1 MRPRSRVYC
10 RARLIGVVGSGEIGG
25 GAGSGVV
32 KSGRAMTAGELVET
46 RTLDG
51 ANIYLREPAIK
62 LQFHARQPSADGLAA
77 AVARWHAATTGVVG
91 SSQATDGDL
100 LDRLLW
106 PIVREL
112 HAALALPVPPQAT
125 ARGPSRAGGPQELTL
140 AFGWAWRGTA
150 EGIAETSF
158 GLMNALLAGDAPDL
172 AACLAPLRAALAR
185 DRATGDRPLF
195 VRDAERRLPLAA
207 ITGTNGKTTTTRC
220 LAHLLTVAGRRV
232 GMANSNGVWLGDERV
247 LDGDYTGPQ
256 GARRVLADATLD
268 TAVLETARGGI
279 LRRGIAYESN
289 DVGVVTNISADH
301 LGLQGIAT
309 LEELARVK
317 ELVVRLTRPT
327 GLVVL
332 NADDPLV
339 AAMARAVR
347 APVLFFSRQPTNP
360 TIAAHLAAGGRALLD
375 GGGVLVLAEGARR
388 VPIVPLAEV
397 PLTFGGRATHMVENA
412 LAAAGAALGL
422 GLDPATIAAGL
433 RGFRNSP
440 EQNFGRLNAFAIAEP
455 PCTFIVDYA
464 HNEAGLAH
472 LLAFGRGYVAPGAR
486 LLAIIGTAGDRAD
499 AVLRGIGRQAGAGAA
514 FVWVRGTERY
524 LRGRSGEA
532 MDRLFVAGI
541 VEGRAGA
548 AGGYALVAD
557 ELAAVEAAL
566 AEARP
571 GDAIAMMCFE
581 EQGAVLAR
589 LATRGTV
596 LAG

>member
-1 MRPRSRVYC
+1 MVSETIVSE
-10 RARLIGVVGSGEIGG
+10 LIEI
-25 GAGSGVV
+25 
-32 KSGRAMTAGELVET
+32 

-51 ANIYLREPAIK
+51 ANIYLLEPALK
-62 LQFHARQPSADGLAA
+62 LQFRARSLPADEVAA
-77 AVARWHAATTGVVG
+77 AARRWPGSAVSVGAT
-91 SSQATDGDL
+91 SPAQDGDL
-100 LDRLLW
+100 VDQLLW
-106 PIVREL
+106 PIVRAL
-112 HAALALPVPPQAT
+112 HDALDLPVPT
-125 ARGPSRAGGPQELTL
+125 RTTVRGPSRADASRELTL

-150 EGIAETSF
+150 EGIAETAF
-158 GLMNALLAGDAPDL
+158 ELMKQLLDGAAPDV
-172 AACLAPLRAALAR
+172 AACVASLRTTLAR
-185 DRATGDRPLF
+185 DRATDDRPLF
-195 VRDAERRLPLAA
+195 VRDGERRLPLAA

-220 LAHLLTVAGRRV
+220 LAHLLTVAGRRI
-232 GMANSNGVWLGDERV
+232 GMANSNGVWLGDEQV

-256 GARRVLADATLD
+256 GARRVLADETLD

-279 LRRGIAYESN
+279 LLRGIAYESN

-309 LEELARVK
+309 VEELARVK

-327 GLVVL
+327 GLAVL

-339 AAMARAVR
+339 AAMAGGVR
-347 APVLFFSRQPTNP
+347 APVLFFSRQPENP
-360 TIAAHLAAGGRALLD
+360 TLGAHLAAGGRALLNE
-375 GGGVLVLAEGARR
+375 GAAIVLAEGRR
-388 VPIVPLAEV
+388 RAPLVALDEV
-397 PLTFGGRATHMVENA
+397 PFTFGGRAGHMVENA

-433 RGFRNSP
+433 RDFRNSP

-486 LLAIIGTAGDRAD
+486 LLAIVGTAGDRAD
-499 AVLRGIGRQAGAGAA
+499 AVLRGIGRQAGAEAA

-524 LRGRSGEA
+524 LRGRTGEA
-532 MDRLFVAGI
+532 MNRLFVDGI
-541 VEGRAGA
+541 VEGRDGA

-566 AEARP
+566 AAARP

-581 EQGAVLAR
+581 DQAAVLAL
-589 LATRGTV
+589 LATRGSS

>member
-1 MRPRSRVYC
+1 M
-10 RARLIGVVGSGEIGG
+10 
-25 GAGSGVV
+25 
-32 KSGRAMTAGELVET
+32 MTAGELIEV

-51 ANIYLREPAIK
+51 ANIYLLQPAIK
-62 LQFHARQPSADGLAA
+62 LQFRAHQLSADELAG
-77 AVARWHAATTGVVG
+77 AVERWHASTSTTVPAPHAPG
-91 SSQATDGDL
+91 DDL

-106 PIVREL
+106 PIVRAL
-112 HAALALPVPPQAT
+112 HDALDLPIPTRAT
-125 ARGPSRAGGPQELTL
+125 ARGPLRAGEPQELTL
-140 AFGWAWRGTA
+140 AFGWEWREAA
-150 EGIAETSF
+150 EGIAGAAFDMMQRCLGGGT
-158 GLMNALLAGDAPDL
+158 PDL
-172 AACLAPLRAALAR
+172 AARLAPLRAALKH
-185 DRATGDRPLF
+185 DRTTGDHPLF

-220 LAHLLTVAGRRV
+220 LAHLLTIAGRRV
-232 GMANSNGVWLGDERV
+232 GMANSTGVWLGDEQV

-279 LRRGIAYESN
+279 LLRGIAYESN

-309 LEELARVK
+309 VEDLAHVK
-317 ELVVRLTRPT
+317 ALIVRLTRPT

-339 AAMARAVR
+339 AAMALDAR
-347 APVLFFSRQPTNP
+347 APILFFSRQSANP
-360 TIAAHLAAGGRALLD
+360 TIGAHLAAGGRALLAA
-375 GGGVLVLAEGARR
+375 GGRIVLAEGTRR
-388 VPIVPLAEV
+388 TPLVPLAEV
-397 PLTFGGRATHMVENA
+397 PFTFGGRATHMVENA
-412 LAAAGAALGL
+412 LAATGAALGL
-422 GLDPATIAAGL
+422 GLDPATIATGL
-433 RGFRNSP
+433 RAFRNSP
-440 EQNFGRLNAFAIAEP
+440 EQNFGRLNAFAITAP

-486 LLAIIGTAGDRAD
+486 LLAIIGTAGDRGD
-499 AVLRGIGRQAGAGAA
+499 AVLRGIGRQAGAEAV
-514 FVWVRGTERY
+514 FVWVRGTEHY

-541 VEGRAGA
+541 IEGRGGA

-557 ELAAVEAAL
+557 ELSAVEVAL

-571 GDAIAMMCFE
+571 GDAIVMMCFE
-581 EQGAVLAR
+581 DQAAVLAR
-589 LATRGTV
+589 LAMRGSS